1 MWIFQSHKVK
11 YGKHMSNWRWTEC
24 HFSSTLQRFFS
35 EVSILGQLSS
45 SPKVTKG
52 VYRTDSRD
60 VVQWTNR
67 EEYVLFKFLHFCS
80 NFIQFV
86 NYFYHVNDISIQFSI
101 CLSSQVKNSN
111 NDQMIKVLWSP
122 LRMHQGTFSEP
133 SDLEGSSLH
142 RVNIR
147 EAQKHYISWERR
159 LFSFKNNSLKDN

>member
-24 HFSSTLQRFFS
+24 HFSSTLQRFFTS
-35 EVSILGQLSS
+35 EVSKLSS
-45 SPKVTKG
+45 SPKVTKD
-52 VYRTDSRD
+52 VCILTDLPD

-67 EEYVLFKFLHFCS
+67 KEYVLFKILHFCS

-86 NYFYHVNDISIQFSI
+86 NYFYHVIIDISIQFSI
-101 CLSSQVKNSN
+101 CHSSQVKNSN

-133 SDLEGSSLH
+133 SGLEGSS
-142 RVNIR
+142 R
-147 EAQKHYISWERR
+147 
-159 LFSFKNNSLKDN
+159 